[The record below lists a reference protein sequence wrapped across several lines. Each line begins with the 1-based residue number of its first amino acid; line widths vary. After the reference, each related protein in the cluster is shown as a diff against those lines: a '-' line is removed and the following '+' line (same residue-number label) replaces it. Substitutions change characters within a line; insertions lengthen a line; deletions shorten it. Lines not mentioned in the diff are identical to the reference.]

1 MPRIRS
7 EHLFIILTLFYIATL
22 IRLLFYP
29 LNSTASHS
37 NLRQFNY
44 KIKDLERLLQEGKN
58 EIALLQKKLDEIEEK
73 NASMMKTMQPYHP
86 YHILQ
91 LQKFKQSFKHHSNN
105 QWPGQIPVLVFV
117 CNRPEAI
124 YNHLKKLLRYR
135 PSTEKFPIIVS
146 QDCDDSSVKEVI
158 DKFGAE
164 IIYVRHLNSW
174 SAHFTIIPEHKRYIT
189 YYRIARHYK
198 LGLSYVFDKLNYS
211 SVIIT
216 EDDLDIAPDFFE
228 YFSATRSL
236 LDADK
241 TLYCISAWNDNGKDY
256 LIDKKQPELLY
267 RSDFFSGL
275 GWMMTRELWNELG
288 PIWPNG
294 FWDDWIRNN
303 TIRKNRACIR
313 PEISRTGMTIEGKK
327 GASRGLFFTQHLAK
341 ILLNEIFV
349 NFTKLNLRY
358 LLKEN
363 YDHTFLQRVY
373 SAPLISSVEMLTKEV
388 ITPASSVVRVQ
399 YTTLE
404 NYLQIADQLKIMRDF
419 KDGVPRTAYLGVI
432 TCFINGLRIYI
443 APDWNIWSG
452 YNSNWEAPSE

>member
-1 MPRIRS
+1 M
-7 EHLFIILTLFYIATL
+7 
-22 IRLLFYP
+22 
-29 LNSTASHS
+29 
-37 NLRQFNY
+37 
-44 KIKDLERLLQEGKN
+44 
-58 EIALLQKKLDEIEEK
+58 
-73 NASMMKTMQPYHP
+73 
-86 YHILQ
+86 
-91 LQKFKQSFKHHSNN
+91 
-105 QWPGQIPVLVFV
+105 
-117 CNRPEAI
+117 
-124 YNHLKKLLRYR
+124 
-135 PSTEKFPIIVS
+135 
-146 QDCDDSSVKEVI
+146 
-158 DKFGAE
+158 
-164 IIYVRHLNSW
+164 NSW
-174 SAHFTIIPEHKRYIT
+174 SAHFTVIPEHKRYIT

-432 TCFINGLRIYI
+432 TCFINGVRIYI